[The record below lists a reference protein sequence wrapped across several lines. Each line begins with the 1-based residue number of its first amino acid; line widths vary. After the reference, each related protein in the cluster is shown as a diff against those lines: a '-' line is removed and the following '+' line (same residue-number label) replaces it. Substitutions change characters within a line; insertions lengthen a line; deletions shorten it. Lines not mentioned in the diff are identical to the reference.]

1 MADLKT
7 KIKIGDVYLKFM
19 KHSGSTRYE
28 AVIDSD
34 DKEVLKVLDSDSN
47 RIIMDNMTNDKIKII
62 RDNYKDG
69 DLKSI
74 SIYTDYPDYNQDI
87 NILAGA
93 IAGLQFN
100 NN

>member
-7 KIKIGDVYLKFM
+7 KIKVGDVYLKFIEY
-19 KHSGSTRYE
+19 SEYTRYE
-28 AVIDSD
+28 AIIDSD
-34 DKEVLKVLDSDSN
+34 DREVLKVLNSDFN
-47 RIIMDNMTNDKIKII
+47 RMFMNNMTNDKIKIV
-62 RDNYKDG
+62 RDYYKEG